1 MPRGI
6 DMFRHRHLVV
16 FTVVIAAGLALG
28 VRARAAEMSAVNPAP
43 HHPQK
48 MKMDEPMRTGMMK
61 KDMRKGDVKSAAEK
75 KIQALRPMME
85 QEQKSM
91 PQDKAKP

>member
-1 MPRGI
+1 ML
-6 DMFRHRHLVV
+6 RHRHLII
-16 FTVVIAAGLALG
+16 FTVVIGAGVALG
-28 VRARAAEMSAVNPAP
+28 VRAADTSAVNPEP
-43 HHPQK
+43 HHPKK

-75 KIQALRPMME
+75 KTQTLQPMME